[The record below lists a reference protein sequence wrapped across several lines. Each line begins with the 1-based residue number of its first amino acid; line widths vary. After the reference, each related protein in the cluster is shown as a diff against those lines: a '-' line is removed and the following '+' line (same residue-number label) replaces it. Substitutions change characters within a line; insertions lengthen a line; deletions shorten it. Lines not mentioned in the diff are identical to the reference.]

1 MRQPPRG
8 DGARGIATARALRKC
23 GVVWGGGDRE
33 MPAPSLRC
41 PSGHPTSR
49 TTATTSPPSWRCL
62 WAPLMQ
68 REKKEKGRHEWA
80 LEGAAVGV
88 FQQVSHDR
96 GHQNRR
102 YFDFRTSMEPHLHWA
117 VTRCVWRGGA
127 CRSTAAGSGQ
137 WGGLAPCCPSGNWV
151 THRDIGPDVAR
162 TSRRWP
168 RGSRRCRRRTQRR
181 ATVQEAP
188 HSPLPAPLRKR
199 VSTKTTSRHDAATID
214 VPQSP

>member
-1 MRQPPRG
+1 M
-8 DGARGIATARALRKC
+8 ARALRKC

-33 MPAPSLRC
+33 MPSPSLRC

-49 TTATTSPPSWRCL
+49 TTATSCPPSWRCL

-68 REKKEKGRHEWA
+68 REKGRHEWA

-88 FQQVSHDR
+88 FNKFLTTVATKIDATLTFEPRWNH
-96 GHQNRR
+96 
-102 YFDFRTSMEPHLHWA
+102 TSTAPPPDA
-117 VTRCVWRGGA
+117 SGGGGA

-188 HSPLPAPLRKR
+188 HSPLPAPLRKGA
-199 VSTKTTSRHDAATID
+199 STKTTSRHHAATID

>member
-8 DGARGIATARALRKC
+8 DGARRIATARALRKC

-137 WGGLAPCCPSGNWV
+137 RGGLAPCCPSGNWV
-151 THRDIGPDVAR
+151 THRDINPDVAR

-168 RGSRRCRRRTQRR
+168 REVAVVAAAHSAALQFRR
-181 ATVQEAP
+181 
-188 HSPLPAPLRKR
+188 LPIPPCPPRLGKGLARK
-199 VSTKTTSRHDAATID
+199 
-214 VPQSP
+214 

>member
-49 TTATTSPPSWRCL
+49 TTATSCPPSWRCL

-68 REKKEKGRHEWA
+68 REKGRHEWA

-88 FQQVSHDR
+88 FNKFLTTVATKIDATLTFEPRWNH
-96 GHQNRR
+96 
-102 YFDFRTSMEPHLHWA
+102 TSTGPSPDA
-117 VTRCVWRGGA
+117 SGGGGP
-127 CRSTAAGSGQ
+127 AGR
-137 WGGLAPCCPSGNWV
+137 PP
-151 THRDIGPDVAR
+151 REVAR
-162 TSRRWP
+162 GEGW
-168 RGSRRCRRRTQRR
+168 RR
-181 ATVQEAP
+181 AAR
-188 HSPLPAPLRKR
+188 PA
-199 VSTKTTSRHDAATID
+199 TG
-214 VPQSP
+214 